1 MKLED
6 RFINYVKIDTMSDE
20 YSTSTPSTMKQFD
33 LAKQLEE
40 ELLSLG
46 IKDAR
51 LTSQCVVYG
60 TLEGDESKDTIAL
73 IAHMDTSPE
82 IQGGNFQPVII
93 RNYDGKDIK
102 LNEKYTLSTSLFPFL
117 KNNKGEDL
125 LVTDGNHLLGGDD
138 KAGIA
143 IIMDVIQYYA
153 SHPEVKHAPIK
164 ICFTPDEEVGRGSEN
179 FSTKEMG
186 KAKFAYT
193 LDGGPIWDINFET
206 FNAYSVNVDIQG
218 VSIHP
223 GSAKGIMVNAALV
236 ANEFISL
243 LPSEQIPS
251 KTEGYEGFNHLCNI
265 EGGVDHATIDYIVR
279 NHDDDKAKEQIALM
293 KDIGKKLQEKYPT
306 SKIEL
311 TIKEQYKNMR
321 TYFNG
326 DMSAVDKA
334 VRALKKHNIEPTFTP
349 IRGGTDGANITFM
362 GLPCP
367 NLGTGDYNCHG
378 RYEYVSLTQMYQM
391 VEVIKSLLEE

>member
-20 YSTSTPSTMKQFD
+20 YSTSSPSSMKQFD
-33 LAKQLEE
+33 LAKLLLK
-40 ELLSLG
+40 ELKEAG
-46 IKDAR
+46 VKDAR
-51 LTSQCVVYG
+51 LTNECLVYA
-60 TLEGDESKDTIAL
+60 TIDGDESKDTIGL

-82 IQGGNFQPVII
+82 IEGGNFSPTII

-102 LNEKYTLSTSLFPFL
+102 LNDNYTLSSSLFPFL

-125 LVTDGNHLLGGDD
+125 IVTDGNHLLGGDD

-143 IIMDVIQYYA
+143 IIMEVVSYYM
-153 SHPEVKHAPIK
+153 SHPEIKHAPIK

-186 KAKFAYT
+186 NAKFAYT
-193 LDGGPIWDINFET
+193 LDGGPIRDINFET
-206 FNAYSVNVDIQG
+206 FNAYSINVDIQG

-243 LPSEQIPS
+243 LPSDQIPS
-251 KTEGYEGFNHLCNI
+251 KTEGYEGFNHLCAI
-265 EGGVDHATIDYIVR
+265 EGGVDHAFLDYIVR
-279 NHDDDKAKEQIALM
+279 NHDDNKAKEQVALFEE
-293 KDIGKKLQEKYPT
+293 IGKKLQEKYPT
-306 SKIEL
+306 S
-311 TIKEQYKNMR
+311 TIKVTVKEQYKNMR
-321 TYFNG
+321 TYFNN

-349 IRGGTDGANITFM
+349 IRGGTDGASITFK

-378 RYEYVSLTQMYQM
+378 RFEYVSLTQMYQM